1 MLWARDFLSEIG
13 YRQTGSTR
21 IYEDNNGCIGQSTA
35 TKGLR
40 RARHYLIAL
49 AALNEACHAGDIHL
63 FRVDSD
69 KNVADS
75 FTKGLGGEKHT
86 RFGSQSLGRDIT
98 YLYKSRKQMITT
110 DDEQTVQLSINV
122 RNMEPDAQI
131 ISKEREQVAQITS
144 NEGEQTAQNTSKEGE
159 LYAQDDGKDATSYH
173 PKRGLNAQITSKEGE
188 LIARDDDNDIVPYHP
203 NDTTN
208 TDMGDDFTME
218 TYLRKAAHYAE
229 TGHEPKFHMFLKLAK
244 FVGHRP
250 RSTAP
255 DSQVKS
261 A

>member
-1 MLWARDFLSEIG
+1 M
-13 YRQTGSTR
+13 
-21 IYEDNNGCIGQSTA
+21 
-35 TKGLR
+35 
-40 RARHYLIAL
+40 IAL
-49 AALNEACHAGDIHL
+49 AALNESCHAGDIHL

-131 ISKEREQVAQITS
+131 
-144 NEGEQTAQNTSKEGE
+144 TSKEGE
-159 LYAQDDGKDATSYH
+159 LYAQDDGKDATSCH
-173 PKRGLNAQITSKEGE
+173 PKKRHNAQITSEEGE
-188 LIARDDDNDIVPYHP
+188 LIAREDDNDVVSYHP

-208 TDMGDDFTME
+208 TTMNDDFTME
-218 TYLRKAAHYAE
+218 AYLRKAAHYAE

-255 DSQVKS
+255 DSQVKR